1 MKWEIGPKM
10 CCQIFAAKPKTFVTY
25 GEIVLGTLRSGKDY
39 LYGVGRC
46 KETKSLLRAYTLGNQ
61 SSERCSCENLILKFW
76 LNVNFEW
83 NTVLTW
89 CDDSSLSSWYG

>member
-1 MKWEIGPKM
+1 M

-61 SSERCSCENLILKFW
+61 SSERCSCENLILKF
-76 LNVNFEW
+76 
-83 NTVLTW
+83 
-89 CDDSSLSSWYG
+89 